1 MNEFQ
6 IAKILHP
13 GSLSTNLGK
22 ALSLNVE
29 TKYLIR
35 KYIILCIDDLR

>member
-13 GSLSTNLGK
+13 RSLSTNLGK
-22 ALSLNVE
+22 ALRLNDV
-29 TKYLIR
+29 TKYQIR